1 MLPEP
6 AGAAPP
12 RLLAIADRA
21 VMAFVALLTATF
33 FVCVL
38 LQVFVRYV
46 LEQPLPWTDEVARY
60 CFVWAS
66 FLAAAVIVGRGEHF
80 NIDFMLEALPHRA
93 RSLLRL
99 LGTALCIGFALILV
113 VYGYRWSARLMFA
126 RSSVL
131 ELPQG
136 LIYAVVPIS
145 AAYMALHLVLQLV
158 GQFRAL
164 GRRPAGDPSC

>member
-93 RSLLRL
+93 RGLLRL

-113 VYGYRWSARLMFA
+113 VYGY
-126 RSSVL
+126 
-131 ELPQG
+131 P
-136 LIYAVVPIS
+136 
-145 AAYMALHLVLQLV
+145 
-158 GQFRAL
+158 
-164 GRRPAGDPSC
+164 GRFFQPPATWGCI